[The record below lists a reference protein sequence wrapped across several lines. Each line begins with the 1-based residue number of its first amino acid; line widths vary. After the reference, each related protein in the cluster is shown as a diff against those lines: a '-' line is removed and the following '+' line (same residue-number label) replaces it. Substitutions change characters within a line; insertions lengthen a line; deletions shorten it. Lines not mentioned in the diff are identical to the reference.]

1 MNITDKQGNVIISWI
16 TGDSTSIV
24 VTDKADELGYSNLRT
39 EINSEGYLVVRGLLH
54 DEEYTLSETKPADGF
69 VTAESITFKLVEG
82 KDAEGNIK
90 TDAVIKNADGSY
102 GTNQE
107 NKIIMADDT
116 TKVSI
121 SKTGVTGKKELVGAI
136 LNVKDK
142 ETGMVIDEWTS
153 GKEQHMIEGKL
164 IVGKTYI
171 LTERIPANG
180 FATANSIEFTIADTG
195 VVQQVHMVDQQIKVK
210 LIKIDSKSKKR
221 LSGAEF
227 VFKLKGKIV
236 AKVTTNKKGEA
247 TIKGK
252 LIAGK
257 TYVVEETKA
266 PKGYDKAKKIK
277 FTVKDTDKE
286 QIIKIKDKRSGDAT
300 PSTPTW
306 SDSGAKAPKTGDMS
320 NIWFWLMSFMGSA
333 ACAGYTGI
341 KLRKERNVK

>member
-1 MNITDKQGNVIISWI
+1 M
-16 TGDSTSIV
+16 
-24 VTDKADELGYSNLRT
+24 
-39 EINSEGYLVVRGLLH
+39 VRGLLH

-236 AKVTTNKKGEA
+236 AKVTTNKKA
-247 TIKGK
+247 RRQ
-252 LIAGK
+252 L
-257 TYVVEETKA
+257 
-266 PKGYDKAKKIK
+266 
-277 FTVKDTDKE
+277 KE
-286 QIIKIKDKRSGDAT
+286 NLLPEKH
-300 PSTPTW
+300 
-306 SDSGAKAPKTGDMS
+306 M
-320 NIWFWLMSFMGSA
+320 
-333 ACAGYTGI
+333 
-341 KLRKERNVK
+341 